1 MLVTEFLGAVASSPH
16 GRSGLSG
23 VRGSPLPQGLKQCHL
38 GVRWGLS
45 RLSWGEPRNREKSTE
60 VKLGWSGWILRG
72 AQSTPPR
79 PPVIT
84 RRVPVW
90 LGAGTARMNQR
101 PPHQGRQTWSNKGS
115 RAR

>member
-72 AQSTPPR
+72 AQSTPPPTPGHHQEGPR
-79 PPVIT
+79 VAGGRDSEDESAAPPS
-84 RRVPVW
+84 
-90 LGAGTARMNQR
+90 GTADMEQ
-101 PPHQGRQTWSNKGS
+101 
-115 RAR
+115 